1 MVAKGIYPKLSL
13 HWISEMSNSRLVL
26 KPMEVKEVKV
36 ITGPDRKRMMSTEGK
51 RADKDREK
59 SMDPSQTIITAP
71 RGDDLNVALKRLSLL
86 TSDVLPTTC
95 ISAQCQMPDLMPWC
109 LI

>member
-36 ITGPDRKRMMSTEGK
+36 ITGPDRERMLSTEGK

-59 SMDPSQTIITAP
+59 SMDPSQTIM
-71 RGDDLNVALKRLSLL
+71 ALKRLSLL
-86 TSDVLPTTC
+86 TSDVLPTAC
-95 ISAQCQMPDLMPWC
+95 ISAQCRMPDLMPWC
-109 LI
+109 LISA